1 MDETRKRWIWLV
13 LGGAVLVALLVGLA
27 GRDPVPSVSAARAT
41 RENLDAW
48 ISSDGKV
55 EPVQPYSL
63 RAQLGT
69 FVNRVLANE
78 GQAVRKGQ
86 LLVELDATGT
96 SAQLAQ
102 ARQNLIAAQEDLRA
116 ARTGGRPEE
125 TAKLES
131 DLRKAQAE
139 LERLRQQQAALER
152 LVASHAATQDEL
164 AENQLALERAEADWR
179 YLQQKKDELA
189 RRAGLD
195 LDRAT
200 LRVQQMQDEVRDL
213 EQKVHSA
220 QVSAPADG
228 TLYSLPVRPG
238 DYVHVGDL
246 VAEMADLHRVRVRA
260 FVDEPDLGSLA
271 LNQPVEIAWDA
282 MPNKVWTGTT
292 EQVPRQVVARGAR
305 SVGEVLCSVANERL
319 ELLPNVNVSVHIRVR
334 QRSGALVVPRA
345 AVRAEGSRR
354 YVFVIDAGRLR
365 RREVQ
370 VGIASATKYEVL
382 QGLAEGDL
390 VGLPGDVEL
399 RDGLEVRAVE
409 IR

>member
-1 MDETRKRWIWLV
+1 M

-260 FVDEPDLGSLA
+260 FVDEPDLGWLEPS
-271 LNQPVEIAWDA
+271 QTVEVTWDA
-282 MPNKVWTGTT
+282 APSRVWLGRT
-292 EQVPRQVVARGAR
+292 EQIPKQVVTRGTR
-305 SVGEVLCSVANERL
+305 SVGEVLCSVENEKL
-319 ELLPNVNVSVHIRVR
+319 ELLPNVNVNVRIRVR
-334 QRSGALVVPRA
+334 ERAGALVVPRA
-345 AVRAEGSRR
+345 AVRVQANRR
-354 YVFVIDAGRLR
+354 YVFVADGGRLHQ
-365 RREVQ
+365 REIR
-370 VGIASATKYEVL
+370 VGIASATDYEVL
-382 QGLAEGDL
+382 EGLSEGDR
-390 VGLPGDVEL
+390 VALPGDVTL
-399 RDGLEVRAVE
+399 RDGMEVRVVE
-409 IR
+409 RT

>member
-1 MDETRKRWIWLV
+1 M

-41 RENLDAW
+41 RGNLDAW

-164 AENQLALERAEADWR
+164 AVNQLALERAEADWR
-179 YLQQKKDELA
+179 YLQQKKEELA

-213 EQKVHSA
+213 EQKVRSA

-354 YVFVIDAGRLR
+354 YVFVMDAGHLR

-370 VGIASATKYEVL
+370 VGIASATNYEVL

-390 VGLPGDVEL
+390 VGLPGEVEL